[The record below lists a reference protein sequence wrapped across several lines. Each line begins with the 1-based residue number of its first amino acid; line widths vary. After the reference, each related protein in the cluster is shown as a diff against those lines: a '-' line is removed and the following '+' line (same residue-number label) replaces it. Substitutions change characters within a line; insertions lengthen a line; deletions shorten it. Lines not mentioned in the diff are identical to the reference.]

1 MNTVDRDHD
10 GTSSRRRWLAR
21 IASAAWAMSPRH
33 PAFAAAT
40 VTQWH
45 AVSGFDE
52 LRWRATGGLRI
63 EQTTREQLSV
73 EAEPAVLSKL
83 VIEVRQRRL
92 WIGFAPGRVET
103 RQPIRFRLAVK
114 SLAALDTHGSG
125 DIRIGPLTGAGLSL
139 VLAGSDDLQ
148 LARLSARTL
157 DARLTGSGSATI
169 TSGEVEAQRIELAGS
184 GDYVAPRLAS
194 RRAEITSLGSGDA
207 GAAANERLT
216 ARLSGRGSVD
226 YRGDAEVSTA
236 VSGSGSVRHLAR

>member
-1 MNTVDRDHD
+1 MSTAPRDQD

-21 IASAAWAMSPRH
+21 IASAAWALSPRH

-52 LRWRATGGLRI
+52 VRWRATGELRI

-73 EAEPAVLSKL
+73 DAEPAVLSKL

-103 RQPIRFRLAVK
+103 RQPIRFRLELKA
-114 SLAALDTHGSG
+114 LAALDANGSG

-157 DARLTGSGSATI
+157 DVRLTGSGSATI
-169 TSGEVEAQRIELAGS
+169 AGGEVEAQRIELAGS
-184 GDYVAPRLAS
+184 GDYLAPRLAS
-194 RRAEITSLGSGDA
+194 RRAEITSEGSGDA
-207 GAAANERLT
+207 QVAVSGRLT
-216 ARLSGRGSVD
+216 ARLSGSGSVD
-226 YRGDAEVSTA
+226 YRGDAEVSST
-236 VSGSGSVRHLAR
+236 VVGSGSVRHLAR